1 MNSVL
6 SISPSRALVHTEI
19 TIDAPPSKVWAVLR
33 DFEAMASWS
42 SSLKSIRGDISNG
55 SVVTVDFA
63 FGGHV
68 NTITHNLLFQEGVY
82 FGWADPIAIAPG
94 FYDHHIFKV
103 EEVSA
108 TQTRFIQSDQLV
120 GQNEAGVPTALYFA
134 NAVLP
139 VYEAFNQELK
149 LKVESSAGA
158 PN

>member
-1 MNSVL
+1 MNSVQ
-6 SISPSRALVHTEI
+6 SISPSRTLVHTEI
-19 TIDAPPSKVWAVLR
+19 IIDAPQSKVWAILR

-68 NTITHNLLFQEGVY
+68 NTIPHSLLYQEGVY
-82 FGWADPIAIAPG
+82 FGWADPITIAPG
-94 FYDHHIFKV
+94 FYDHHIYKV

-108 TQTRFIQSDQLV
+108 TQTRFIQSDQIV
-120 GQNEAGVPTALYFA
+120 GQNEAGVPSALYFA
-134 NAVLP
+134 NAVRP

-149 LKVESSAGA
+149 LRVESSAGA
-158 PN
+158 PS